1 MTIFISEILFKKFI
15 NLKRNDNE
23 STIFYFY
30 EFFGCIKTETIYS
43 TINTFLFKISEN
55 IFYK

>member
-23 STIFYFY
+23 STIFYSY
-30 EFFGCIKTETIYS
+30 EFFGCIITETIYS
-43 TINTFLFKISEN
+43 AINTFLFKITKKY
-55 IFYK
+55 FL